1 LYTRILSIER
11 IAQLG
16 TTVRVREE
24 DKEKI
29 EKLRALATLASG
41 QKVTQEELLGA
52 VLDDALSHGESFLAE
67 AFGENRSLSEKE
79 FEKLLALRS
88 DWGVETSSEA
98 IDEIL
103 YGKSS
108 QPSRRRKR

>member
-1 LYTRILSIER
+1 M
-11 IAQLG
+11 G

-24 DKEKI
+24 DKEKL

-67 AFGENRSLSEKE
+67 TFGERKPVSDKE
-79 FEKLLALRS
+79 FERILGLVS
-88 DWGVETSSEA
+88 DWGVETAPEE
-98 IDEIL
+98 IDQVL
-103 YGKSS
+103 YGT
-108 QPSRRRKR
+108 RVATRKK